1 MTTMANK
8 ATHRFASFVSGF
20 FPATVQGMCQSLGG
34 ASTCRGRPRWR
45 PISPALLWVIVERQG
60 FHLRSATRWPA
71 AVPTGLPTAFLW
83 AALGR
88 RVWITPTL
96 PLDNSSQLSLA
107 LQEAAQ
113 ECTII
118 VLVMRRRWWTGCWT
132 WRDSPLVLLGA
143 SPLRRMK
150 WTDGFP
156 AFLVLSE
163 VIFSNAA
170 VFRLIVLKMLRGTN
184 PVGRISAEV
193 LKLHLIDS
201 LFLFSLSCT
210 SSLLVGGHK
219 LLQFIE
225 WARSPRRVV
234 LLSME
239 MFRTRIPPA
248 TSNTRSVP
256 SGLATDSGHWG
267 VPRPTYL
274 NSLMIHA
281 VPVQWK

>member
-1 MTTMANK
+1 MGKK
-8 ATHRFASFVSGF
+8 ATHRFAGFVPGF
-20 FPATVQGMCQSLGG
+20 FSATGQGMCQSLGR
-34 ASTCRGRPRWR
+34 ASVCGGQPGWW
-45 PISPALLWVIVERQG
+45 PISPASLAVRVQRQG

-71 AVPTGLPTAFLW
+71 AVPTGLPTAFLG

-96 PLDNSSQLSLA
+96 SLVNSSQLSLA

-118 VLVMRRRWWTGCWT
+118 VLVTGRRWRTGGWM
-132 WRDSPLVLLGA
+132 WWDGPLVLLST
-143 SPLRRMK
+143 SPLRWMK
-150 WTDGFP
+150 WAYGFP

-163 VIFSNAA
+163 RIFSNAA
-170 VFRLIVLKMLRGTN
+170 VFRLIFLEMLRGAN
-184 PVGRISAEV
+184 PVGRILAEV
-193 LKLHLIDS
+193 LKLHLINS
-201 LFLFSLSCT
+201 LFFVSLSCA

-225 WARSPRRVV
+225 WARSSRGVV

-248 TSNTRSVP
+248 TSNTRSV
-256 SGLATDSGHWG
+256 LCHWFS
-267 VPRPTYL
+267 
-274 NSLMIHA
+274 SL
-281 VPVQWK
+281 KCS

>member
-1 MTTMANK
+1 MVKK
-8 ATHRFASFVSGF
+8 ATHRFAGFVSGF
-20 FPATVQGMCQSLGG
+20 FSATGQGMCQSLRG
-34 ASTCRGRPRWR
+34 ASTCGGRPRWW
-45 PISPALLWVIVERQG
+45 PISPALLWVIVQRQG
-60 FHLRSATRWPA
+60 LHLRSATRWPA

-83 AALGR
+83 AAL
-88 RVWITPTL
+88 VWIAPTL

-118 VLVMRRRWWTGCWT
+118 VLLMRRRWWTGWWT
-132 WRDSPLVLLGA
+132 WWDSPLVLLGA
-143 SPLRRMK
+143 SPLRWMK
-150 WTDGFP
+150 GTYGFP
-156 AFLVLSE
+156 AFLVLSA

-170 VFRLIVLKMLRGTN
+170 VFRLIVLKVLRGTN

-201 LFLFSLSCT
+201 LFFFPLSCT

-225 WARSPRRVV
+225 WARSPRGVV

-239 MFRTRIPPA
+239 MFWTRIPPA
-248 TSNTRSVP
+248 TSNTRSLLSV
-256 SGLATDSGHWG
+256 LVTDPGHWG
-267 VPRPTYL
+267 VLRPTYL
-274 NSLMIHA
+274 SSLMIHA
-281 VPVQWK
+281 VPIQ